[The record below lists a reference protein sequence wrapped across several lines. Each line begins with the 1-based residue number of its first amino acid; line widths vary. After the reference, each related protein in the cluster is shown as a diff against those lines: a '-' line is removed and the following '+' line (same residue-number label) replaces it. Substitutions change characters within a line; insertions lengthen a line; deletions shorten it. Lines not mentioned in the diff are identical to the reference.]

1 MKKILTKLMLLIM
14 CLALIG
20 GGFAMVNN
28 VTTKAVHADEP
39 AQTNEKIADVYL
51 IAGQSNAVGSTLIAN
66 GAGPCYEYQNNKS
79 FADSSIR
86 YENVLYNHHAH
97 PTTKGSGY
105 MITNFVP
112 VTQGLGYTS
121 TKSHIGPEL
130 GMAEYLDPIYAQ
142 KENTDAIIVKVAA
155 GGTTL
160 IRHYDDANLDIE
172 ELRQTNSYDGNYG
185 TWYPE
190 SLWNVTNGGLTVDLW
205 DSMYYRHPTGLLY
218 RELITFIKNNYAWLQ
233 EKGYTKINFKALC
246 WMQGES
252 DRGSETAYKTVF
264 NAFMNDV
271 RRHLT
276 ELTGEDYSK
285 FPVVSGEISKTFSSA
300 VSQPTNEKFIAMQHE
315 IGHNLNHAYVIPTK
329 DFLIHDYDEFGVDIT
344 LGSDGAHWN
353 YPDMLDIGYLFGE
366 KAYNVSMDDKWIYF
380 DSTAKRNDHLDKT
393 NLENVK
399 FDLDEFNKNS
409 KLSFSCSL
417 KSLYDITS
425 FKIKDGIDLMPYL
438 TQTVED
444 GMRKYK
450 IEGVSVDNSEDITI
464 ESYFTNATA
473 YNVSVS
479 IAEDGSGYGDKIYTY
494 AQKVYKGIGQYS
506 LEAHPAQDGRVYSVT
521 INGIEVEGAKNK
533 STIVIDNIFD
543 YLNGQTSFEIIVQYS
558 PIPPKRIEASGY
570 IGTYEVGEAFSKEGL
585 VIKFLDELDNE
596 TVLKESEYT
605 VDSSLYN
612 PDKVG
617 TYLITIASG
626 EYTCSYTVKVVAPV
640 LEIENPK
647 TTFILGEEFSIGEG
661 KVYLVSK
668 AGRRELSDSEYTVN
682 TLLFSP
688 NYASTYDI
696 SVSGQGASGTYKVKV
711 VVPDSIVVENA
722 KTEFSGEEFSTGDIV
737 VKAIVNGE
745 EIVLDESAY
754 NVSSKDFVQNKS
766 GTYTIKVSAAG
777 KNVTYDVTVTVA
789 SAGGGCG
796 ANAMDI
802 IGLAAGLC
810 ALAFAFKR
818 K

>member
-1 MKKILTKLMLLIM
+1 MKNLFNKILVVVFVVL
-14 CLALIG
+14 CALG
-20 GGFAMVNN
+20 LVCAVPQLSTARAE
-28 VTTKAVHADEP
+28 TTE
-39 AQTNEKIADVYL
+39 QTEKIADVYL
-51 IAGQSNAVGSTLIAN
+51 VAGQSNAEGCSLITG
-66 GAGPCYEYQNNKS
+66 GAGPVYDTQPNRSY
-79 FADSSIR
+79 ADPTLK
-86 YENVLYNHHAH
+86 YENVLYNHHVLLNL
-97 PTTKGSGY
+97 SGGAY
-105 MITNFVP
+105 TISDYIP
-112 VTQGLGYTS
+112 VVQGLGWNYQKT
-121 TKSHIGPEL
+121 HIGPEL
-130 GMAEYLDPIYAQ
+130 GMAQYLDPIYAQ
-142 KENTDAIIVKVAA
+142 KENTDAIIIKVAD
-155 GGTTL
+155 GGTSL
-160 IRHYDDANLDIE
+160 VRHYDTVNVDLEAIANISEVDAN
-172 ELRQTNSYDGNYG
+172 SG

-190 SLWNVTNGGLTVDLW
+190 SLWNVTYEDESKVDLW
-205 DSMYYRHPTGLLY
+205 SNRYYKHPTGYLY
-218 RELITFIKNNYAWLQ
+218 RELITFIRNNYEWLQ
-233 EKGYTKINFKALC
+233 DKGYTKINFKALC

-252 DRGSETAYKTVF
+252 DVGQYKDYEEVFDVFASDIRTRLSEI
-264 NAFMNDV
+264 
-271 RRHLT
+271 
-276 ELTGEDYSK
+276 TGEDYSSL
-285 FPVVSGEISKTFSSA
+285 PMIIGELGATYPSRSYFVDVQREIPLSLGNSYVIDS
-300 VSQPTNEKFIAMQHE
+300 EKFAMSE
-315 IGHNLNHAYVIPTK
+315 LGKDGNSVI
-329 DFLIHDYDEFGVDIT
+329 

-353 YPDMLDIGYLFGE
+353 YPAMIEVGKMFGE
-366 KAYNVSMDDKWIYF
+366 KAYNVSMDDKWIF
-380 DSTAKRNDHLDKT
+380 LNSTAKRNDHLDKT
-393 NLENVK
+393 DLENIK
-399 FDLDEFNKNS
+399 FDLEEFNKNG

-596 TVLKESEYT
+596 TILKESEYT
-605 VDSSLYN
+605 MDSSRF
-612 PDKVG
+612 DSSKAG
-617 TYLITIASG
+617 TYLITITSG

-647 TTFILGEEFSIGEG
+647 TTFILGEAFSIGEG

-711 VVPDSIVVENA
+711 VVPDAIVVENA

-745 EIVLDESAY
+745 EIVLDESAC

-802 IGLAAGLC
+802 IGLVAGLC